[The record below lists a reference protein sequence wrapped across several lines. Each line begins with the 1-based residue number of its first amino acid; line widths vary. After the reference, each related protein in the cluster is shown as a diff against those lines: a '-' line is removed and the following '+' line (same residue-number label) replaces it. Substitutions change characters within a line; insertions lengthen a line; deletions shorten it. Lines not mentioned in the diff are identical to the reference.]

1 MVTVSNGEHKEILE
15 QIGEVKTSVAVLET
29 KIDNI
34 YSNCIPSLTRN
45 IEEVSA
51 NQIQLRNIMITTIGG
66 LTTALILII
75 IDIAI
80 RL

>member
-1 MVTVSNGEHKEILE
+1 MATVSNGEHKEILK
-15 QIGEVKTSVAVLET
+15 QIGQVNTSVAVLET

-34 YSNCIPSLTRN
+34 YKNCIPSLTRN
-45 IEEVSA
+45 IEKVSA